1 LYNSNIF
8 RHLSLTHRSQLRI
21 ASPIYKFNLKLNF
34 NFEINLRLINID
46 SNHNTQL
53 NKSSLLNKVFTKKN
67 TKNLISNIKH
77 RKKTNYKRANHKKI
91 QQKKK
96 LQSTNRFK
104 RENNVTI
111 RLKNI

>member
-1 LYNSNIF
+1 
-8 RHLSLTHRSQLRI
+8 LTHRSQLRI

-53 NKSSLLNKVFTKKN
+53 DKSSLLNKVFTKKN
-67 TKNLISNIKH
+67 TKNLISNIKN